1 MAHPDDFDLQ
11 DPKMVGASEY
21 HAIYETL
28 VDALDGCEE
37 DVATS
42 PREFALSV
50 LDEFI
55 GHAQSMRAQVASVH
69 PPAVSPDYSSHQ

>member
-1 MAHPDDFDLQ
+1 VAHPEDFGLT

-21 HAIYETL
+21 AAIYETL

-37 DVATS
+37 DVADS
-42 PREFALSV
+42 PRDFTLAI

-55 GHAQSMRAQVASVH
+55 SHAQAIKATII
-69 PPAVSPDYSSHQ
+69 AGGA